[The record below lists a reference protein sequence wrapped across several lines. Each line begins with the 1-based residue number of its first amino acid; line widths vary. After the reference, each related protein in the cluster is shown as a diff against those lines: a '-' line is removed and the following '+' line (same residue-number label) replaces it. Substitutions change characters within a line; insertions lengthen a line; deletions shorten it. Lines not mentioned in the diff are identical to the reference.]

1 MKLKMKYM
9 KLRTGNKNLIE
20 KVLKYEA
27 GNNKYGFQQYETTR
41 SFFESIYAGKISTQ
55 DAGMDQ
61 TNLLKNSK
69 FNNKSR
75 PKTKKCKD
83 KNEILSEVEFFQ

>member
-9 KLRTGNKNLIE
+9 KLRTGNKKLIE

-61 TNLLKNSK
+61 T
-69 FNNKSR
+69 R